1 MLFLGTGAAE
11 LSPNPF
17 CSCTLCQRIREAG
30 ELPRK
35 RSALLLDPQICLDFG
50 PDVLA
55 ASQQYNAPL
64 YDLRDIF
71 ITHTHDDH
79 FCISNL
85 EVLTMTPRQGR
96 NIRLWLSPEGASWLD
111 DYRKYNAPLHRGRC
125 GMDEIL
131 ENNWLTVQIIE
142 PYRWYDMQNFRVFA
156 IKSNHQGCYPG
167 EYALNYVIEK
177 DGRRIFYAADTG
189 LYSQEVLE
197 SLQNFSCDTLVM
209 EGTYGSLEI
218 PRHSGHLNARHF
230 IENAENLVRCG
241 AVKQNG
247 AIYVTHIN
255 QTHSFLHKEYQA
267 YFSQHTDLNITVA
280 YDGLHVE

>member
-11 LSPNPF
+11 LMPNPF
-17 CSCTLCQRIREAG
+17 CSCALCQRAREAG
-30 ELPRK
+30 DIPRK
-35 RSALLLDPQICLDFG
+35 RSALLLDSQICLDFG

-55 ASQQYNAPL
+55 ASQQYNAPF
-64 YDLRDIF
+64 YDLTDIF

-79 FCISNL
+79 LCISNL

-96 NIRLWLSPEGASWLD
+96 SIRLWLSPEGASWLD
-111 DYRKYNAPLHRGRC
+111 DYRKYSAPLHRGRC
-125 GMDEIL
+125 GIDEIL
-131 ENNWLTVQIIE
+131 ENGWLTVQVIE

-156 IKSNHQGCYPG
+156 IQSNHQGCHPG

-197 SLQNFSCDTLVM
+197 SLQNFGCDILVM

-218 PRHSGHLNARHF
+218 PRYCGHLSAEQF
-230 IENAENLVRCG
+230 VENAENLVACG
-241 AVKQNG
+241 AVKKD
-247 AIYVTHIN
+247 AKIYVTHIN
-255 QTHSFLHKEYQA
+255 QCHSFLHQEYQSYLA
-267 YFSQHTDLNITVA
+267 EKSDLDITVA
-280 YDGLHVE
+280 YDGMVV